1 MLLIFFC
8 IFICSSFCFCS
19 FLFCLFY
26 SACVVSDY
34 SIFLPKFKGKPNNKP
49 WFLCENV
56 LHTYACTC
64 TVIYLFLPYM
74 MQWHPVLSLTV
85 KSFSV
90 TSLSLSLK
98 TEHFSLW
105 NPLHQ
110 SSPSVSQSHS
120 FSLSFS
126 GPSSPFLTALCLIT
140 SYLKWQLTSWGCNGG
155 WLTEK
160 EQQNTHTHNL
170 NPPCTPCSHSLLL
183 SLSHTY
189 IYTHTDLFAPVLI
202 YKRICSS
209 SLLVLRGHQWGY
221 GDTLGGG
228 ARTRFTRYCLHTQPA
243 ARWKTDG
250 RRHISWVF
258 CCTEDEQQ
266 QRAAVGH

>member
-1 MLLIFFC
+1 MLLILFC

-34 SIFLPKFKGKPNNKP
+34 SNFLPKFKGKPNNKP

-64 TVIYLFLPYM
+64 SVIYLFLPYM
-74 MQWHPVLSLTV
+74 MQWHPVLSSTV

-98 TEHFSLW
+98 SEHFSLW

-160 EQQNTHTHNL
+160 EQQNTHTQPKPSLHPMLSFSFALAVTHIYLHPHRPLCPSINL
-170 NPPCTPCSHSLLL
+170 
-183 SLSHTY
+183 
-189 IYTHTDLFAPVLI
+189 
-202 YKRICSS
+202 
-209 SLLVLRGHQWGY
+209 
-221 GDTLGGG
+221 
-228 ARTRFTRYCLHTQPA
+228 
-243 ARWKTDG
+243 
-250 RRHISWVF
+250 
-258 CCTEDEQQ
+258 
-266 QRAAVGH
+266 

>member
-1 MLLIFFC
+1 MHM
-8 IFICSSFCFCS
+8 
-19 FLFCLFY
+19 Y
-26 SACVVSDY
+26 
-34 SIFLPKFKGKPNNKP
+34 G
-49 WFLCENV
+49 
-56 LHTYACTC
+56 
-64 TVIYLFLPYM
+64 YLFIYFCHSI
-74 MQWHPVLSLTV
+74 WCRGHPVLSLTV
-85 KSFSV
+85 KYFSP
-90 TSLSLSLK
+90 SHHLLFLWRLSIFPCEILS
-98 TEHFSLW
+98 T
-105 NPLHQ
+105 
-110 SSPSVSQSHS
+110 SPSVSITR
-120 FSLSFS
+120 FLSPFS

-160 EQQNTHTHNL
+160 EQHNTHIHNL
-170 NPPCTPCSHSLLL
+170 NPPCTPMISFSLALAVT
-183 SLSHTY
+183 HTY

-202 YKRICSS
+202 HKRICSS

-258 CCTEDEQQ
+258 CCTEDSLECASVRQ